1 MVKIHPQSNG
11 PNLPPPP
18 PPQRNN
24 FCCFLFQLC
33 FFLVAA
39 SFSLLLI
46 IVVVLSILF
55 GTRREVV
62 VSVTNVSLTDFD
74 LKPITNTNTTTFSL
88 SYDMSF
94 NINFT
99 NPNARI
105 AIYYDAVRACAYYA
119 TTPFAVVNL
128 ASFYQGHKTTK
139 ALRVVFKGNKT
150 VSFDDWDGVFLS
162 SCYDEEKS
170 GGGVYSVTVVLNVSV
185 RTKYGKMKYGE
196 NHNYI
201 YCYLRV
207 PLSSTE
213 ETKFFYPSFQVTPC
227 AVVHIIT

>member
-55 GTRREVV
+55 GTRREDRHLLRRRQ
-62 VSVTNVSLTDFD
+62 SLR
-74 LKPITNTNTTTFSL
+74 LL
-88 SYDMSF
+88 
-94 NINFT
+94 
-99 NPNARI
+99 R
-105 AIYYDAVRACAYYA
+105 YDAVRACAYYA

-139 ALRVVFKGNKT
+139 ALRVDFKGNKT